1 MEILVL
7 IKQVPDDSVEV
18 KLDPAT
24 GTPNLNGVEAVVNA
38 FDTYALEMAKR
49 YIEDNGGNVTV
60 ATIGDDDATAALR
73 TCLAVGA
80 GKAFLIKDAS
90 FAGSDTT
97 AKAYI
102 LSKAVAKIEEI
113 NGAKFDIIFCG
124 KEATDFSKGMVGVQ
138 LASEL
143 GVGVATDVIAVNPAE
158 GGVTVKQETETGYN
172 VIDLATPCVVT
183 IQKPD
188 YDPRY
193 PTIKTKM
200 AARKATIN
208 EITATDLAV
217 DAAKVGEA
225 GSLTKVLKLY
235 EPPKK
240 QAGVKIQEE
249 TVADSTMRA
258 LAMIAEAK
266 VL

>member
-24 GTPNLNGVEAVVNA
+24 GAPNLNGVEAVVNA

-113 NGAKFDIIFCG
+113 NG
-124 KEATDFSKGMVGVQ
+124 S
-138 LASEL
+138 
-143 GVGVATDVIAVNPAE
+143 
-158 GGVTVKQETETGYN
+158 
-172 VIDLATPCVVT
+172 
-183 IQKPD
+183 
-188 YDPRY
+188 
-193 PTIKTKM
+193 
-200 AARKATIN
+200 
-208 EITATDLAV
+208 
-217 DAAKVGEA
+217 
-225 GSLTKVLKLY
+225 
-235 EPPKK
+235 
-240 QAGVKIQEE
+240 
-249 TVADSTMRA
+249 
-258 LAMIAEAK
+258 
-266 VL
+266 

>member
-24 GTPNLNGVEAVVNA
+24 GAPNLNGVEAVVNA

-102 LSKAVAKIEEI
+102 LSKAVAKIDRPPVTQHPHHPDGNRHICSRMSI
-113 NGAKFDIIFCG
+113 NHIPGNHDCIRF
-124 KEATDFSKGMVGVQ
+124 
-138 LASEL
+138 
-143 GVGVATDVIAVNPAE
+143 
-158 GGVTVKQETETGYN
+158 
-172 VIDLATPCVVT
+172 
-183 IQKPD
+183 
-188 YDPRY
+188 
-193 PTIKTKM
+193 
-200 AARKATIN
+200 
-208 EITATDLAV
+208 
-217 DAAKVGEA
+217 
-225 GSLTKVLKLY
+225 
-235 EPPKK
+235 
-240 QAGVKIQEE
+240 
-249 TVADSTMRA
+249 
-258 LAMIAEAK
+258 
-266 VL
+266 

>member
-24 GTPNLNGVEAVVNA
+24 GAPNLNGVEAVVNA

-124 KEATDFSKGMVGVQ
+124 KEATD
-138 LASEL
+138 
-143 GVGVATDVIAVNPAE
+143 VNPAE

-208 EITATDLAV
+208 EITAADLAV

>member
-24 GTPNLNGVEAVVNA
+24 GAPKLDGVEAVVNA

-80 GKAFLIKDAS
+80 GKAFLIKDPS

-102 LSKAVAKIEEI
+102 LSKAV
-113 NGAKFDIIFCG
+113 
-124 KEATDFSKGMVGVQ
+124 
-138 LASEL
+138 
-143 GVGVATDVIAVNPAE
+143 
-158 GGVTVKQETETGYN
+158 
-172 VIDLATPCVVT
+172 
-183 IQKPD
+183 
-188 YDPRY
+188 
-193 PTIKTKM
+193 
-200 AARKATIN
+200 
-208 EITATDLAV
+208 
-217 DAAKVGEA
+217 
-225 GSLTKVLKLY
+225 
-235 EPPKK
+235 
-240 QAGVKIQEE
+240 VKI
-249 TVADSTMRA
+249 
-258 LAMIAEAK
+258 
-266 VL
+266 

>member
-24 GTPNLNGVEAVVNA
+24 GAPNLNGVEAVVNA

-73 TCLAVGA
+73 TCQAVGA

-208 EITATDLAV
+208 EITAADL
-217 DAAKVGEA
+217 AAKVGEA